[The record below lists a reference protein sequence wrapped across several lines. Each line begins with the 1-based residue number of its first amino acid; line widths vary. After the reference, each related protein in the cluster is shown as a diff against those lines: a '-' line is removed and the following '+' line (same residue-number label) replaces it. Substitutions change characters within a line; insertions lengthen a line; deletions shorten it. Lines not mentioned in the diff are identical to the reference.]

1 MIIFEKIKYVN
12 FLSVGAN
19 PVELDLEGYR
29 STLIVGKNGSGK
41 SLLLDAL
48 SFVLFGKPH
57 RGINK
62 TQLVNSING
71 KGLLVEIWF
80 RCGTKQYRVVRGQ
93 KPNIFEIWLDGEMLN
108 QESHNRDYQKILE
121 TNILKL
127 NHKSFHQV
135 IVLGSGNFIPF
146 MQLPQGQ
153 RRTVIEDLLDISIFS
168 KMNILLKENQGKLK
182 EQLRYTET
190 QLESLREQVRLQHSH
205 IEKLQKISGD
215 NSDKL
220 DAEIVEISSDIARV
234 LEENSTNLQTYNLY
248 APDVKSKLEKQREK
262 LAELHSLKNQIK
274 LKYKDLQQQ
283 KTFYA
288 EHTHCPTCTQDINDE
303 TRDKEISKCTHKATE
318 LETGDSQISKA
329 ISQVADKINSLTE
342 KMNELAKLQN
352 IIHANSL
359 HLQNLEKRLSEC
371 KKSRDSITDSIAIE
385 SSRSELET
393 LKNQRDNLSD
403 LKSNL
408 QDSRH
413 YNDVVAEMLKD
424 TGIKTKIIRQY
435 LPVMNQLINN
445 YLQILDFFVSF
456 ELDENFTE
464 TIRSRYRDDFSYAS
478 FSEGERARIDL
489 SLLFAWRQISKMKNS
504 ANTNLLLFDEV
515 FDGSLDGEGI
525 ENLFKIMETL
535 DPSTRVFVI
544 SHNAEMQDGKFE
556 RKLEFEKVKN
566 FTQLKTSSDL

>member
-12 FLSVGAN
+12 FLSVGAS
-19 PVELDLEGYR
+19 PIEVDLEGYR

-41 SLLLDAL
+41 SLLLDAI

-80 RCGTKQYRVVRGQ
+80 RCGTKQYRIVRGQ

-168 KMNILLKENQGKLK
+168 KMNTLLKENQGKLK

-190 QLESLREQVRLQHSH
+190 QLESLRERVRLQHGH

-215 NSDKL
+215 SSDKL
-220 DAEIVEISSDIARV
+220 DIEIAEIDAEIASV
-234 LEENSTNLQTYNLY
+234 LEENSSKLQTYNAH
-248 APDVKSKLEKQREK
+248 APDVKIKLDKQREK
-262 LAELHSLKNQIK
+262 IAELQGLKTQIK
-274 LKYKDLQQQ
+274 LKYKDLQEQSA
-283 KTFYA
+283 FYS
-288 EHTHCPTCTQDINDE
+288 EHTHCPTCTQDISSE
-303 TRDKEISKCTHKATE
+303 TREKALVTCTHKATE
-318 LETGDSQISKA
+318 LATGDTSITET
-329 ISQVADKINSLTE
+329 ISQAAEKARALTE
-342 KMNELAKLQN
+342 QMNELSKLQN
-352 IIHANSL
+352 AIHANSL
-359 HLQNLEKRLSEC
+359 HLRNLEKRLAEC
-371 KKSRDSITDSIAIE
+371 KKSRDSIADAVAIE
-385 SSRSELET
+385 SSQAELET
-393 LKNQRDNLSD
+393 LKSQRDNLSD

-445 YLQILDFFVSF
+445 YLQVLDFFVSF

-464 TIRSRYRDDFSYAS
+464 TLRSRYRDDFSYAS

-504 ANTNLLLFDEV
+504 ANTNLLMLDEV

-566 FTQLKTSSDL
+566 FTRLKSETE

>member
-12 FLSVGAN
+12 FLSVGAS
-19 PVELDLEGYR
+19 PIEVDLEGYR

-41 SLLLDAL
+41 SLLLDAI

-80 RCGTKQYRVVRGQ
+80 RCGTKQYRIVRGQ

-168 KMNILLKENQGKLK
+168 KMNTLLKENQGKLK

-190 QLESLREQVRLQHSH
+190 QLESLRERVRLQHGH

-215 NSDKL
+215 SSDKL
-220 DAEIVEISSDIARV
+220 EIEIAEIDAEIASV
-234 LEENSTNLQTYNLY
+234 LDENSSKLQTYNEH
-248 APDVKSKLEKQREK
+248 APDVKIKLDKQREK
-262 LAELHSLKNQIK
+262 IAELQGLKTQIK
-274 LKYKDLQQQ
+274 LKYKDLQEQSA
-283 KTFYA
+283 FYS
-288 EHTHCPTCTQDINDE
+288 EHTHCPTCTQDISSE
-303 TRDKEISKCTHKATE
+303 TREKALVTCTHKATE
-318 LETGDSQISKA
+318 LAAGDTSITET
-329 ISQVADKINSLTE
+329 ISQAAEKARALTE
-342 KMNELAKLQN
+342 QMNELSKLQN
-352 IIHANSL
+352 AIHANSL
-359 HLQNLEKRLSEC
+359 HLRNLEKRLAEC
-371 KKSRDSITDSIAIE
+371 KKSRDSIADAVAIE
-385 SSRSELET
+385 SSQAELET
-393 LKNQRDNLSD
+393 LKSQRDNLSD

-445 YLQILDFFVSF
+445 YLQVLDFFVSF

-464 TIRSRYRDDFSYAS
+464 TLRSRYRDDFSYAS

-504 ANTNLLLFDEV
+504 ANTNLLMLDEV

-566 FTQLKTSSDL
+566 FTRLKSETE

>member
-12 FLSVGAN
+12 FLSVGTS
-19 PVELDLEGYR
+19 PIEVDLEGYR

-41 SLLLDAL
+41 SLLLDAI

-80 RCGTKQYRVVRGQ
+80 RCGTKQYRILRGQ

-168 KMNILLKENQGKLK
+168 KMNTLLKENQGKLK
-182 EQLRYTET
+182 EQLRYTES
-190 QLESLREQVRLQHSH
+190 QLESLRERVRLQHGH

-220 DAEIVEISSDIARV
+220 DIEIADIDSEIARV
-234 LEENSTNLQTYNLY
+234 LEENSSKLQTYNLH
-248 APDVKSKLEKQREK
+248 APSVKIKLDKQREK
-262 LAELHSLKNQIK
+262 LAELQGLKTQIK
-274 LKYKDLQQQ
+274 IKYNDLQEQS
-283 KTFYA
+283 TFYS
-288 EHTHCPTCTQDINDE
+288 EHTHCPTCTQDISTE
-303 TRDKEISKCTHKATE
+303 TREKALQICTHKASELQAGDTSITE
-318 LETGDSQISKA
+318 T
-329 ISQVADKINSLTE
+329 ISQAAERARALTDRL
-342 KMNELAKLQN
+342 NELAKLQN
-352 IIHANSL
+352 AIHANSL
-359 HLQNLEKRLSEC
+359 HLQNLEKRLAEC
-371 KKSRDSITDSIAIE
+371 KKSRDSIADAVALE
-385 SSRSELET
+385 SSQSELET
-393 LKNQRDNLSD
+393 LKSQRDNLSD

-408 QDSRH
+408 QDNRH

-445 YLQILDFFVSF
+445 YLQVLDFFVSF

-464 TIRSRYRDDFSYAS
+464 TLRSRYRDDFSYAS

-504 ANTNLLLFDEV
+504 ANTNLLMLDEV

-566 FTQLKTSSDL
+566 FTRLKSETE

>member
-1 MIIFEKIKYVN
+1 MIIFERIKYTN
-12 FLSVGAN
+12 FLSVGAS
-19 PVELDLEGYR
+19 PIEIDLNGYR
-29 STLIVGKNGSGK
+29 STIIVGKNGSGK
-41 SLLLDAL
+41 SLMLDAI

-57 RGINK
+57 RAINK

-71 KGLLVEIWF
+71 KGCLVEIWF
-80 RCGTKQYRVVRGQ
+80 KSGTKQYKIVRGL

-168 KMNILLKENQGKLK
+168 KMNVVLKENQSKLK
-182 EQLRYTET
+182 EQMRYTES
-190 QLESLREQVRLQHSH
+190 QLESIREQIKLQHAH
-205 IEKLQKISGD
+205 IEKLKKINGD
-215 NSDKL
+215 NAEKYEK
-220 DAEIVEISSDIARV
+220 EIVELDSQIVAL
-234 LEENSTNLQTYNLY
+234 LEENSTNLEIYNSN
-248 APDVKSKLEKQREK
+248 APALQEKFNKSSDKM
-262 LAELHSLKNQIK
+262 AELQGLRTQITLK
-274 LKYKDLQQQ
+274 LKDLQQQ
-283 KTFYA
+283 AKFYH
-288 EHTHCPTCTQDINDE
+288 EHDSCPTCSQAISE
-303 TRDKEISKCTHKATE
+303 STRAEHIEICKNKAE
-318 LETGDSQISKA
+318 EVEAGKSQISET
-329 ISQVADKINSLTE
+329 ISAAAERLQEMRKKL
-342 KMNELAKLQN
+342 NEMHELQN
-352 IIHANSL
+352 KIHANNL
-359 HLQNLEKRLSEC
+359 LVKNLEKRLEEC
-371 KKSRDSITDSIAIE
+371 KKNQEQTADAADIE
-385 SSRSELET
+385 SAISDIDEL
-393 LKNQRDNLSD
+393 KCKRDGLSD

-424 TGIKTKIIRQY
+424 SGIKTKIIKQY
-435 LPVMNQLINN
+435 LPVMNKLINN
-445 YLQILDFFVSF
+445 YLQVLDFFVSF
-456 ELDENFTE
+456 ELDENFNE
-464 TIRSRYRDDFSYAS
+464 TLRSRYRDDFSYAS

-504 ANTNLLLFDEV
+504 ASTNLLMLDEV

-525 ENLFKIMETL
+525 ENLFKIMQTL

-544 SHNAEMQDGKFE
+544 SHNQDMQDGKFD

-566 FTQLKTSSDL
+566 FTRLKTEAE